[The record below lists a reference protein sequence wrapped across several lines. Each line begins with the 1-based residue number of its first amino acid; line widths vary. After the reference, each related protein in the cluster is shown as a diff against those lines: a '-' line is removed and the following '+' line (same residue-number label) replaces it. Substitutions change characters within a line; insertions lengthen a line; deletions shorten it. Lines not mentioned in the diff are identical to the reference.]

1 MGIHGLLFYELE
13 ERKSYYP
20 TRSGEDAINPNALD
34 FVEHSLLMLRAYAV
48 WRAQYGDRVGT
59 DPAVNRTRANSRAG
73 RLLLPLGR
81 R

>member
-1 MGIHGLLFYELE
+1 
-13 ERKSYYP
+13 
-20 TRSGEDAINPNALD
+20 
-34 FVEHSLLMLRAYAV
+34 MLRAYAV